1 LNGTLNRLEQLEARF
16 ERLRLDLQDCQ
27 RKLTTA
33 LQQIRDGQA
42 KYVAPGGG
50 SANSI
55 FWAHAPSA
63 IAAATGSWPTLTP
76 STFTSDIYCDV
87 GGTLTL
93 QASSQTVRR
102 ALVLQGLGRDRFAD
116 PGRAHRW
123 RDGVGRD
130 RQLLHGSLKK
140 KLLDMRTKN

>member
-1 LNGTLNRLEQLEARF
+1 MNATLNRLGQLEARF

-55 FWAHAPSA
+55 FWCQAPSA
-63 IAAATGSWPTLTP
+63 IAAASGTWPDLTP
-76 STFTSDIYCDV
+76 TTFTANIYVDQ
-87 GGTLTL
+87 GGSLNL
-93 QASSQTVRR
+93 VASSQTVRWFYFDS
-102 ALVLQGLGRDRFAD
+102 AAINTLIPVEPAD
-116 PGRAHRW
+116 N
-123 RDGVGRD
+123 
-130 RQLLHGSLKK
+130 GSAW
-140 KLLDMRTKN
+140 DAIGNSCTAV

>member
-1 LNGTLNRLEQLEARF
+1 MNGTLNRLEQLEARF

-63 IAAATGSWPTLTP
+63 IAAATGSWPTLAP

-87 GGTLTL
+87 GGTFTL
-93 QASSQTVRR
+93 QASSQTVRWFYKDS
-102 ALVLQGLGRDRFAD
+102 AAIDSLIPVE
-116 PGRAHRW
+116 PT
-123 RDGVGRD
+123 DGGTAWDAIGNSCTAV
-130 RQLLHGSLKK
+130 
-140 KLLDMRTKN
+140 